1 MNALRINNIRNFFTQ
16 NAIYVILVLLVVG
29 IALYD
34 PNFLGVQTLRDI
46 LLQNSTRAI
55 IALGA
60 AFVLITGGTDLSA
73 GRVVGLTAVI
83 SASMLQVSDYAAEFF
98 PNLGE
103 LPIFVPIL
111 YGDFSRYDCRI
122 N

>member
-1 MNALRINNIRNFFTQ
+1 MNALRLNNIRNFFTQ

-83 SASMLQVSDYAAEFF
+83 SASMLQVSDYPQRF
-98 PNLGE
+98 LSK
-103 LPIFVPIL
+103 
-111 YGDFSRYDCRI
+111 SR
-122 N
+122 